1 MPASGAPFHT
11 AVWLD
16 GLKKIAT
23 LPEAAAP
30 RRKIIFL
37 GGKIRP
43 VSASSTA
50 AVLAFSDGF

>member
-50 AVLAFSDGF
+50 AVLAF